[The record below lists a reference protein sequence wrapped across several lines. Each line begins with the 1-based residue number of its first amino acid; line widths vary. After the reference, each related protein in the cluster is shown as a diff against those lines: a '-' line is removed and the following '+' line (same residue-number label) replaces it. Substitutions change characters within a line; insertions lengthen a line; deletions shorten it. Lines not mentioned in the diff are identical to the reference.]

1 MDSGHSLRGG
11 HSRSRRWTVLA
22 GNSLGSKLE
31 GNRSKWGQIN
41 RRIEGVKVLCGG
53 EV

>member
-1 MDSGHSLRGG
+1 MDSGCSLRVG
-11 HSRSRRWTVLA
+11 HSWSRRWIALA

-31 GNRSKWGQIN
+31 GDRSRWGQIN
-41 RRIEGVKVLCGG
+41 GRIEGVNVLCDG